1 MESTYRS
8 DIRYNELT
16 RTLIIQEGLIL
27 ANLHEFCLVVL
38 YLESTSVRFI
48 RVVTVAICW
57 VRFNNEVL
65 DFSSS
70 HWLVLCLSS

>member
-16 RTLIIQEGLIL
+16 RTLIIQESPIL

-48 RVVTVAICW
+48 RVVMVAIRW

-70 HWLVLCLSS
+70 HLLVLCLSS